1 MIKVYYKFLNNYFY
15 FDNKMENDK
24 INKPANNSQNNTN
37 SSNNQIDFTDTQK
50 VVQLMKEQNK
60 ELKLSKKK
68 LEKLEEKFIQVNT
81 DLKNIISDKNNIEE
95 FMSNIFPKEMVSQV
109 IKQEYGTYD
118 KSELS
123 KLWLIAESTNQSEYN
138 NVLTKLKT
146 EINELNLKNK
156 ELNINY
162 SQISSEFEEFKKN
175 NSESNEKLIKLI
187 NENKELTEKFENSLN
202 EKDYLMKTLE
212 EKNKEIQS
220 LSNLELEYAELKAKT
235 LLNSINNEEGND
247 LNIYNLSLDYNL
259 KDEKENEKSNL
270 NNNTFNN
277 DKKNNNEINLVVKI
291 DKLNMGCQT
300 DNAFYT
306 EEEYQRLIKDIE
318 EYKAQINNLKQVFN
332 DYKEKSHKALLINE
346 NNYNKVF
353 REYEKVKKELAQL
366 LDKYNTDNSQIG
378 INGKK
383 AINNL
388 HNIQP
393 ASVGINRDELKNF
406 DVNKKISKEYLKN
419 VLLKYL
425 EAIAIGNEFE
435 TKILENVLFTVLDVS
450 QKEIKYLEN
459 KRITS
464 SFYYHLWYNAKSF
477 LSSKIYGQSQPT
489 IDDEQNNEKNDEIP
503 NDKKENILDKKEK
516 DNN

>member
-1 MIKVYYKFLNNYFY
+1 M
-15 FDNKMENDK
+15 DNDK
-24 INKPANNSQNNTN
+24 SNKSPTNSQNSN

-60 ELKLSKKK
+60 ELKLNKKK

-81 DLKNIISDKNNIEE
+81 DLKNIINDKVNLEE
-95 FMSNIFPKEMVSQV
+95 FMSNIFPKDMLNQV

-123 KLWLIAESTNQSEYN
+123 KLWLIAESKNQSEYN
-138 NVLTKLKT
+138 NILTKLKA
-146 EINELNLKNK
+146 EINDLNLKNK
-156 ELNINY
+156 ELSINY
-162 SQISSEFEEFKKN
+162 QQINQEFEEFKKN
-175 NSESNEKLIKLI
+175 NLESNERMDKLI
-187 NENKELTEKFENSLN
+187 NENKELSEKLENVVN

-212 EKNKEIQS
+212 EKNQEIQS

-235 LLNSINNEEGND
+235 LLNTINNEDGND
-247 LNIYNLSLDYNL
+247 LNMYNLNLDYNI
-259 KDEKENEKSNL
+259 KNEKENDKNNINSNI
-270 NNNTFNN
+270 NN
-277 DKKNNNEINLVVKI
+277 DKKTNNEINLIVKI
-291 DKLNMGCQT
+291 DKLNMGSQT
-300 DNAFYT
+300 DNIFYT
-306 EEEYQRLIKDIE
+306 EEEYQKLKNEIE
-318 EYKAQINNLKQVFN
+318 EYKTEINSLKQEFN
-332 DYKEKSHKALLINE
+332 DYKEKSHKTLLINE

-353 REYEKVKKELAQL
+353 KEYEKVKKELSQL
-366 LDKYNTDNSQIG
+366 LDKYNNDNSHIN
-378 INGKK
+378 INGNK
-383 AINNL
+383 IMNNL

-393 ASVGINRDELKNF
+393 ASVGINRNELKNF

-450 QKEIKYLEN
+450 QNEIKYLEN

-477 LSSKIYGQSQPT
+477 LASKIYGQSQPT
-489 IDDEQNNEKNDEIP
+489 IEEDQNIGKNEEIH
-503 NDKKENILDKKEK
+503 NDKKENILDKKENRYLYK
-516 DNN
+516 FSKIFALV

>member
-1 MIKVYYKFLNNYFY
+1 M
-15 FDNKMENDK
+15 DNDK
-24 INKPANNSQNNTN
+24 SNKSPTNSQNSN

-60 ELKLSKKK
+60 ELKLNKKK

-81 DLKNIISDKNNIEE
+81 DLKNIINDKVNLEE
-95 FMSNIFPKEMVSQV
+95 FMSNIFPKDMLNQV

-123 KLWLIAESTNQSEYN
+123 KLWLIAESKNQSEYN
-138 NVLTKLKT
+138 NILTKLKA
-146 EINELNLKNK
+146 EINDLNLKNK
-156 ELNINY
+156 ELSINY
-162 SQISSEFEEFKKN
+162 QQINQEFEEFKKN
-175 NSESNEKLIKLI
+175 NLESNERMDKLI
-187 NENKELTEKFENSLN
+187 NENKELSEKLENVVN

-212 EKNKEIQS
+212 EKNQEIQS

-235 LLNSINNEEGND
+235 LLNTINNEDGND
-247 LNIYNLSLDYNL
+247 LNMYNLNLDYIKN
-259 KDEKENEKSNL
+259 EKENDKNNINSNI
-270 NNNTFNN
+270 NN
-277 DKKNNNEINLVVKI
+277 DKKTNNEINLIVKI
-291 DKLNMGCQT
+291 DKLNMGSQT
-300 DNAFYT
+300 DNIFYT
-306 EEEYQRLIKDIE
+306 EEEYQKLKNEIE
-318 EYKAQINNLKQVFN
+318 EYKTEINSLKQEFN
-332 DYKEKSHKALLINE
+332 DYKEKSHKTLLINE

-353 REYEKVKKELAQL
+353 KEYEKVKKELSQL
-366 LDKYNTDNSQIG
+366 LDKYNNDNSHIN
-378 INGKK
+378 INGNK
-383 AINNL
+383 IMNNL

-393 ASVGINRDELKNF
+393 ASVGINRNELKNF

-450 QKEIKYLEN
+450 QNEIKYLEN

-477 LSSKIYGQSQPT
+477 LASKIYGQSQPT
-489 IDDEQNNEKNDEIP
+489 IEEDQNIGKNEEIH
-503 NDKKENILDKKEK
+503 NDKKENILDKKENRYLYK
-516 DNN
+516 FSKIFALV